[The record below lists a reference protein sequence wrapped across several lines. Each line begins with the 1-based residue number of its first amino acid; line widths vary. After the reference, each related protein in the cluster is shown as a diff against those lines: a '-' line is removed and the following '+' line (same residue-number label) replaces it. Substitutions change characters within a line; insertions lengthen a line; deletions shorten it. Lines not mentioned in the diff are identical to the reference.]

1 MKKILSITFILFT
14 AFVLVA
20 CGGND
25 LKVSGKEITDNEQV
39 ELALDKL
46 VNSGGTSAIGDSFGV
61 EASVKMSQNVD
72 GVDQFSFD
80 INGNIFLTLTEKLE
94 NLKLHAELELSG
106 SSGGMGING
115 DAGLYVKDNKVYAT
129 GLASSQFGLPA
140 NSDLEDIGLIADE
153 YDSFINSLLN
163 TEDLG
168 EMPDFEIPFE
178 VQEVMDLL
186 VEHKIVT
193 VFEDKDK
200 LSFVFHLTLEKLNAI
215 ALELGEEAL
224 DLEGAEKFDIKFTV
238 ILVEN
243 TVTFLEVELEIKM
256 ETVVDY
262 DYDEEFNMIETYGII
277 DISAKLTFKNNT
289 KMPAFPSDLEN

>member
-1 MKKILSITFILFT
+1 
-14 AFVLVA
+14 
-20 CGGND
+20 
-25 LKVSGKEITDNEQV
+25 
-39 ELALDKL
+39 
-46 VNSGGTSAIGDSFGV
+46 
-61 EASVKMSQNVD
+61 
-72 GVDQFSFD
+72 
-80 INGNIFLTLTEKLE
+80 
-94 NLKLHAELELSG
+94 
-106 SSGGMGING
+106 
-115 DAGLYVKDNKVYAT
+115 
-129 GLASSQFGLPA
+129 
-140 NSDLEDIGLIADE
+140 
-153 YDSFINSLLN
+153 
-163 TEDLG
+163 
-168 EMPDFEIPFE
+168 
-178 VQEVMDLL
+178 MDLL

-262 DYDEEFNMIETYGII
+262 EYDEEFNMIETYGII
-277 DISAKLTFKNNT
+277 DISAKLTFKNNA